1 MHLGI
6 EINSL
11 TIQVK
16 FANVI
21 WQVFKSQLKKVPD
34 TYRSIKTSKP
44 IMISIRKLPADQ
56 LSKVQSI
63 AQRTWPTTFANILSS
78 EQIEYMLNW
87 MYSLEMLE
95 SQLEKGHTFLLAEEE
110 GTDFGFAGFELNYSE
125 GPKAK
130 LHKIYLLPEAQGKGA
145 GKALILEV
153 ADRARKASQKSL
165 LLNVNKHNQN
175 AINFYHRIG
184 FQEIYKE
191 VIDIGN
197 GYIMDDVVME
207 LEL

>member
-1 MHLGI
+1 M
-6 EINSL
+6 
-11 TIQVK
+11 K
-16 FANVI
+16 
-21 WQVFKSQLKKVPD
+21 
-34 TYRSIKTSKP
+34 
-44 IMISIRKLPADQ
+44 IRPLAKEY

-63 AQRTWPTTFANILSS
+63 AHRTWPTTFANILSA
-78 EQIEYMLNW
+78 EQIDYMLNW

-110 GTDFGFAGFELNYSE
+110 GKELGFAGLELNYSE

-153 ADRARKASQKSL
+153 AERARKSGQKSL
-165 LLNVNKHNQN
+165 LLNVNKYNQK
-175 AINFYHRIG
+175 AIEFYNRIG

-197 GYIMDDVVME
+197 GYMMDDVVME
-207 LEL
+207 LNL